1 MVLQHAVAIPHPVEH
16 DQQVL
21 PHDPE
26 QDDVLAVL
34 LGPPDQ
40 AEVGQ
45 QANDRGYRCGG
56 YIFPIRCV
64 RIIGMSSKGFSEKH
78 EQAQSNP
85 THGGEHEDAPEEDT
99 VDLEAREVTHPHDV
113 DHNDEMKFT
122 EPEGRSVLPS
132 FPPNIHD
139 SFTFV

>member
-40 AEVGQ
+40 ADVGQ
-45 QANDRGYRCGG
+45 QTDDRGYRCGG
-56 YIFPIRCV
+56 
-64 RIIGMSSKGFSEKH
+64 
-78 EQAQSNP
+78 
-85 THGGEHEDAPEEDT
+85 
-99 VDLEAREVTHPHDV
+99 
-113 DHNDEMKFT
+113 
-122 EPEGRSVLPS
+122 
-132 FPPNIHD
+132 
-139 SFTFV
+139 